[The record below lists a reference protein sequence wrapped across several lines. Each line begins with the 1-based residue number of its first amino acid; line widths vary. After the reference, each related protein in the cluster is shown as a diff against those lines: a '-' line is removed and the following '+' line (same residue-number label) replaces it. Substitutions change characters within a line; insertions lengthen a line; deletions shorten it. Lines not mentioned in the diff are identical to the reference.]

1 MRKIVLGIVTVLCF
15 SGLRAQYASEALSY
29 SQTDL
34 MGTAAYVGRGGAIG
48 ALGADFTAASYNPA
62 GLGMFYSSQLS
73 ISPSLDWSINNSTYM
88 GNEEDESR
96 TIFAF
101 NNANALFAF
110 KTGAAE
116 GWRVFQFGLGV
127 NKLRSFNNRTYLEG
141 NPTNTSLLTVW
152 TDNAN
157 SANGFDSYTSSL
169 ARICGLMS
177 YDSVS
182 GTYTNIF
189 KGNIQ
194 ELTQSQYKV
203 ESGGVS
209 EMVVSMSGNYSDKL
223 YLGATLGVPFLGYR
237 STSLYTETPTEVLD
251 TIGLKEFSFWENK
264 NIDGTGVNLKLGAIY
279 RPIDNLRIGLA
290 FHTPTYYEINESYST
305 TVESEILIPGRDKY
319 RSSEANLYGIYYYNF
334 TTPLKLLANMAVTMG
349 NMSSKLAGSL
359 SFDYEFTNYRSM
371 RFSGGDKQYM
381 KLVNE
386 DIKNMYRPTHTFRV
400 GGTLNVM
407 KLAFRLGAVYT
418 TDPYKENLERDAEKM
433 TIACGVGYQTR
444 SYFVDFAYAHTEQK
458 DKMYFSANST
468 DIVSLTDYR
477 NLFVLTIGMK
487 F

>member
-1 MRKIVLGIVTVLCF
+1 
-15 SGLRAQYASEALSY
+15 
-29 SQTDL
+29 
-34 MGTAAYVGRGGAIG
+34 
-48 ALGADFTAASYNPA
+48 
-62 GLGMFYSSQLS
+62 
-73 ISPSLDWSINNSTYM
+73 
-88 GNEEDESR
+88 
-96 TIFAF
+96 
-101 NNANALFAF
+101 
-110 KTGAAE
+110 
-116 GWRVFQFGLGV
+116 
-127 NKLRSFNNRTYLEG
+127 
-141 NPTNTSLLTVW
+141 
-152 TDNAN
+152 
-157 SANGFDSYTSSL
+157 
-169 ARICGLMS
+169 
-177 YDSVS
+177 VS

-458 DKMYFSANST
+458 DKMYFTANPT

-477 NLFVLTIGMK
+477 NLFVLTVGMK